1 MLTWW
6 TNMESLAALNTWM
19 LAATMVFAVL
29 TGIMVFLTIG
39 KSKRLIDQFSED
51 AQNYRKQVK
60 SLEKTAEG
68 IRKELLQTQQ
78 HQDINQLKL
87 KTSNSSAQELRQ
99 SLLDAQEKAGDC
111 RGRHQNP

>member
-1 MLTWW
+1 MVDQYGI
-6 TNMESLAALNTWM
+6 LAALNTWM
-19 LAATMVFAVL
+19 LTATMVFAVL

-68 IRKELLQTQQ
+68 IRKELFRPSSIRIS
-78 HQDINQLKL
+78 IN
-87 KTSNSSAQELRQ
+87 SN
-99 SLLDAQEKAGDC
+99 
-111 RGRHQNP
+111 